1 MCINAIAIFNSKIN
15 GYIKF
20 HQCKKNEPTLVNF
33 KIQGL
38 KPNNMNA
45 CHIHEFGDFING
57 CKSLGSHW
65 NPRNSNHG
73 YTNLSIG
80 LDKNIKLKKQNIQ
93 SHAGDL
99 LNNIISDSNGKF
111 YYKYLDYRINLFGD
125 VSESIIGRS
134 VVMHVGV
141 DDLGLGNNEES
152 LKTGN
157 SGERIAFSII
167 GHSKS

>member
-1 MCINAIAIFNSKIN
+1 MCINAISIFDSKIK
-15 GYIKF
+15 GYVKF
-20 HQCKKNEPTLVNF
+20 HQCKKNEATLVKF

-45 CHIHEFGDFING
+45 CHIHEYGDLLEG

-65 NPRNSNHG
+65 NPTNTNHG

-80 LDKNIKLKKQNIQ
+80 FNKKNKNKKCQ

-99 LNNIISDSNGKF
+99 LNNIKSDSYGKF

-134 VVMHVGV
+134 VVLHAGE

-157 SGERIAFSII
+157 SGERIAFGII
-167 GHSKS
+167 GISKS